1 MDEIKQEN
9 IEEEKV
15 IETSNQEEKI
25 AQENYQEV
33 EATLII
39 DEESMKQIREQGN
52 QNEEN
57 KQILEKAKNTENIE
71 ENKDENDKIKV
82 KNIIFIVLISIVLF
96 IYLVILV
103 NSFMNK
109 RNKNRLFPYT
119 TCVAIEN
126 IENPKID
133 KGDLIIIKAID
144 VSEIQAGDIVV
155 FEKSGS
161 MVIKPVLQ
169 VKDDKGTKKLI
180 VDSDE
185 VVSKQSFTSEI
196 KGKSVRTIKG
206 LGNIAI
212 FVKTPLGTLVILTM
226 LICVIAL
233 IRKISNH
240 KGDIR

>member
-1 MDEIKQEN
+1 MDVTKQEN
-9 IEEEKV
+9 IGEEIV
-15 IETSNQEEKI
+15 IKTSNQEKKFT
-25 AQENYQEV
+25 QENYQEV
-33 EATLII
+33 EATLISNEKTI
-39 DEESMKQIREQGN
+39 KQISEQDKRSEQNRE
-52 QNEEN
+52 
-57 KQILEKAKNTENIE
+57 ILEKLENTENN
-71 ENKDENDKIKV
+71 ENTKNTIKV

-109 RNKNRLFPYT
+109 QNKSNIFPYT

-144 VSEIQAGDIVV
+144 VSQIQAGDIVV

-161 MVIKPVLQ
+161 IVIKPVLQ
-169 VKDDKGTKKLI
+169 VKDDKETKKLI
-180 VDSDE
+180 VYSDE
-185 VVSKQSFTSEI
+185 TVSKQSFTSEI
-196 KGKSVRTIKG
+196 RGKSVKTIKG
-206 LGNIAI
+206 LGNISI

-226 LICVIAL
+226 FICVIAL

-240 KGDIR
+240 KGE